1 MEQNTII
8 SSPQLRL
15 ANLFLNGMQTENQ
28 FLAKGQQV
36 VSFAQTFS
44 DVIENSTQI
53 AKQAEEYY
61 SQAAD
66 YVESAYDST
75 VSRYD
80 DNESESTSRSRDS
93 ESGRPARRELKKKLQ
108 ELGVPLNYLSIPKE
122 NINQLK
128 NVMEDSGFAA
138 KDIEQALSQLGD
150 GPYSMDKV
158 MAALSSADA
167 TPQKNLKLSKETV
180 PMLGKFLQELGLSA
194 ESVKNAMTNLKAGQ
208 NFSAEN
214 LRDILLKDGNM
225 NLKLTDLSGVDQG
238 NLRDMFKS
246 MGMDDDDLK
255 AIMSKLKQTNGRVSL
270 ESLLAGM
277 KSSTTPNSLTS
288 SQMENIR
295 ELMQNMTIDQDLT
308 LDINFDKTLTMIQS
322 MGDGEG
328 NLKQTSGS
336 PAVEA
341 LRGTGQIA
349 DKVSAGDGAQG
360 QSGSEQ
366 TKSSLFGQ
374 PGDSGADSQEAS
386 SGDAGSSKN
395 AAAVSK
401 SSETAPSKYISE
413 TVYRQIADKMAYQLR
428 NNQHRLQIQLTPP
441 NLGKVNLD
449 LVMKD
454 DHVKASIVTESP
466 VVKQVLEEQADRLRE
481 SLAQQGVKLESFEIS
496 VSEDYSRQADAQ
508 QEERRGSSTRGSR
521 VKKAGNEASEE
532 LKDIPSRTGDGALVD
547 LVA

>member
-1 MEQNTII
+1 LEQNTSI

-15 ANLFLNGMQTENQ
+15 ANLFLNGIQTDNP
-28 FLAKGQQV
+28 FLSKGRQV
-36 VSFAQTFS
+36 VSFAQTLS
-44 DVIENSTQI
+44 QVIENSAQI
-53 AKQAEEYY
+53 ARQAEECY
-61 SQAAD
+61 SRAAD
-66 YVESAYDST
+66 YAESIYDST
-75 VSRYD
+75 TSRSD
-80 DNESESTSRSRDS
+80 DSESESTSRTRDH
-93 ESGRPARRELKKKLQ
+93 ESGRPARRELKKKLE
-108 ELGVPLNYLSIPKE
+108 ELGVPLNHLSVPKDSLNLIK
-122 NINQLK
+122 NI
-128 NVMEDSGFAA
+128 MEDNGFST

-158 MAALSSADA
+158 MAALSSADV
-167 TPQKNLKLSKETV
+167 TSRKSLKLSQETV

-208 NFSAEN
+208 KFSSEA

-225 NLKLTDLSGVDQG
+225 NLKLTDLSGVDQD

-246 MGMDDDDLK
+246 MGMDDDNLK

-277 KSSTTPNSLTS
+277 KSSTSPNSLTAG
-288 SQMENIR
+288 QMENIR
-295 ELMQNMTIDQDLT
+295 ELMLNMTMDQDFT

-328 NLKQTSGS
+328 NQKQASNS

-349 DKVSAGDGAQG
+349 DKVSAGDGVPG

-374 PGDSGADSQEAS
+374 PGDNGADSHDAA
-386 SGDAGSSKN
+386 SGDAGSSKS

-401 SSETAPSKYISE
+401 GSETAPSKYISE
-413 TVYRQIADKMAYQLR
+413 TVYRQIADKMASQLR

-441 NLGKVNLD
+441 NLGKVDLD

-454 DHVKASIVTESP
+454 NHVKANLVAENP

-481 SLAQQGVKLESFEIS
+481 SLAQQGVELESFEIS
-496 VSEDYSRQADAQ
+496 LSEDYSKQADAQ
-508 QEERRGSSTRGSR
+508 QDESRGSSTRGSR
-521 VKKAGNEASEE
+521 VKKAGNESSEE
-532 LKDIPSRTGDGALVD
+532 LQDIPIRTGDGSLVN